1 MSLPAQRATGQ
12 IGSVPADTRPGRSIR
27 PRPTP
32 FGAGSGPVL
41 LIVAGLAACV
51 SIATATSCDTTAA
64 ANGATGNQAFVQ
76 EIATRLKAA
85 YSMAY
90 TAVYALGGGGTG
102 TVAQS
107 PATGQTAYSYPTGM
121 LLVTSGRATVCNQ
134 TSGPR
139 ATCGGRSTVVGT
151 TTELARG
158 GLVRTDS
165 VVSLLN
171 ASALNR
177 NSVISEHD
185 TTIAGTSATCVTV
198 GDGGEA
204 TNEYEACVTADGL
217 LGSFTGEV
225 SGTPVDVMMINF
237 TKSVSSDEFELPN
250 ATRPAVT
257 NR

>member
-1 MSLPAQRATGQ
+1 
-12 IGSVPADTRPGRSIR
+12 
-27 PRPTP
+27 
-32 FGAGSGPVL
+32 
-41 LIVAGLAACV
+41 LAAWV
-51 SIATATSCDTTAA
+51 SIATASSCDTIAA
-64 ANGATGNQAFVQ
+64 ANGATGNQEFVQ

-102 TVAQS
+102 TVAQL

-121 LLVTSGRATVCNQ
+121 LLVTSGTATVCTQ
-134 TSGPR
+134 TSGRR
-139 ATCGGRSTVVGT
+139 ATCGSRPTVVAT
-151 TTELARG
+151 TTDLARG

-165 VVSLLN
+165 VITLLN
-171 ASALNR
+171 ASALDR

-198 GDGGEA
+198 GDGAEA

-217 LGSFTGEV
+217 LGSFTGQV
-225 SGTPVDVMMINF
+225 SGTPVDIMMINF
-237 TKSVSSDEFELPN
+237 TKSVSSDEFELPT
-250 ATRPAVT
+250 ATQPAVI